1 MTEFTQTERTT
12 LKRIPKRGDYKKD
25 VVYKILDE
33 GFVCH
38 IGFVING
45 SPCVI
50 PTGYARQDDRL
61 IFHGSTA
68 SRMMRSLSEGIDVCI
83 TVTLI
88 DGIVLARSAFHHSF
102 NYRSVVMFGRAT
114 LITDKEEK
122 MSALEAFTEHI
133 MPGRWSEV
141 RIPNEQELKAT
152 SVLAL
157 PLAEVSAKVR
167 TGQPIDDEEDYQLPV
182 WAGVLPL
189 QLATRE
195 LIADERNVGDIPD
208 YLYKY
213 MDRNKIT

>member
-50 PTGYARQDDRL
+50 PTGYARQGDRL

-167 TGQPIDDEEDYQLPV
+167 TGQPIDDEEDYQIPV

>member
-1 MTEFTQTERTT
+1 MTEFTQTDRTT

-25 VVYKILDE
+25 VIYKILDE
-33 GFVCH
+33 GFICH

-50 PTGYARQDDRL
+50 PTGYARQGDRL

-102 NYRSVVMFGRAT
+102 NYRSVVMFGRVT

-157 PLAEVSAKVR
+157 PLTEVSAKVR

-189 QLATRE
+189 QLASRE
-195 LIADERNVGDIPD
+195 LIADERNIGDIPD

-213 MDRNKIT
+213 MDRTKIT

>member
-1 MTEFTQTERTT
+1 MTEFTPTDRTT
-12 LKRIPKRGDYKKD
+12 LKRLPKRGDYKKD

-38 IGFVING
+38 IGFIADGN
-45 SPCVI
+45 PYVI
-50 PTGYARQDDRL
+50 PTGYARQGDRL

-68 SRMMRSLSEGIDVCI
+68 SRMMRSLSEGIDVCV

-102 NYRSVVMFGRAT
+102 NYRSVVMFGCAT
-114 LITDKEEK
+114 LITDREEK

-133 MPGRWSEV
+133 MPGRWSEA

-157 PLAEVSAKVR
+157 PLTEVSAKVR
-167 TGQPIDDEEDYQLPV
+167 TGQPIDDEKDYNLPV

-189 QLATRE
+189 QLATKE
-195 LIADERNVGDIPD
+195 LIADERNIGDVPD

-213 MDRNKIT
+213 MDRNKIK

>member
-1 MTEFTQTERTT
+1 MTEFTQT
-12 LKRIPKRGDYKKD
+12 
-25 VVYKILDE
+25 
-33 GFVCH
+33 GF
-38 IGFVING
+38 ITNG

-50 PTGYARQDDRL
+50 PTGYARQGDRI

-68 SRMMRSLSEGIDVCI
+68 SRMMRSLSEGIDVCV

-114 LITDKEEK
+114 LITDREEK

-133 MPGRWSEV
+133 MPGRWSEA

-157 PLAEVSAKVR
+157 PLTEVSAKVR
-167 TGQPIDDEEDYQLPV
+167 TGQPIDDEEDYNLPV

-189 QLATRE
+189 QLATKE
-195 LIADERNVGDIPD
+195 LIADERNIADVPD

-213 MDRNKIT
+213 MDRNKIK

>member
-38 IGFVING
+38 IGFIING

-50 PTGYARQDDRL
+50 PTGYARQGDRL

-133 MPGRWSEV
+133 MLGRWSEV

-167 TGQPIDDEEDYQLPV
+167 TGQPIDDEEDYQIPV

-195 LIADERNVGDIPD
+195 LIADERNIGDIPD